1 MHRIYTAATLPDA
14 HLVVGLLAQA
24 GIAAKVF
31 NENAQGGV
39 GEIPFIHAW
48 PEVWLENE
56 DDTER
61 ALDVIRKLE
70 RGGTNQQIQCRKCGE
85 SNPDNFEIC
94 WNCGVTIDS

>member
-1 MHRIYTAATLPDA
+1 MRRIYTAETLPDA

-39 GEIPFIHAW
+39 GEIPFTHTW

-56 DDTER
+56 DDAER
-61 ALDVIRKLE
+61 AHEVIRTLE
-70 RGGTNQQIQCRKCGE
+70 RGGTNQQVECRKCGE

-94 WNCGVTIDS
+94 WNCGVTIES

>member
-1 MHRIYTAATLPDA
+1 MRRIYTAATLPDA

-48 PEVWLENE
+48 PEVWLDNE
-56 DDTER
+56 HDSQR
-61 ALDVIRKLE
+61 ALEVIRGLE
-70 RGGTNQQIQCRKCGE
+70 RGGTDQQIRCSRCGE
-85 SNPDNFEIC
+85 SNPGNFEIC
-94 WNCGVTIDS
+94 WNCGVTHDE